1 MTLPKTQ
8 TRQGNILKDATSRSF
23 KGGLN
28 VADSELNLSSKFARV
43 LDNMIIGI
51 DGSITI
57 RQGTRLFC
65 DLAPISNSYI
75 IGLQYFATSLIGINR
90 NGQMFA
96 VNGQGSAVRV
106 WDQDIASALRPGLTI
121 WSPCEFVTF
130 EEFNGQLILGNGQDK
145 PLVVD
150 VHIGIDYLADVSG
163 SNVNVPIGK
172 IMAKSQNHLCIANGS
187 LLNVSE
193 RNAGGTWTGDIGTVY
208 TGIFDLKTYVTQG
221 STEIIGLID
230 FKNTLLVQFRECIVP
245 IRFVETP
252 AAGGNPAA
260 LTLSILEP
268 GTIPNYGTISPH
280 SLQNIGENVLGCDIV
295 GVQNIGLSTF
305 TRILEP
311 DRPSRLVDPLLQR
324 HMATLDTTALY
335 NDAFSLFDRRLGVYM
350 LMFPDNVSLHQLKT
364 VGFGYRFIDNLDIKA
379 WHTYSG
385 WNWHCGA
392 RSSEGTIFFA
402 RNRDTSIFVL
412 GDELNNPLNAD
423 FIGEQETF
431 TDGTTFTDQTGFSP
445 VVDIND
451 SGVPIK
457 FTWEL
462 PWADLKH
469 RALVKTLRYIIV
481 DTEGSSPF
489 DVTVYTDDLYRLPD
503 AGEPFSDGT
512 LFTDDTGFVRQFP
525 LLNTMLRATMVGK
538 DRGGFGEDRYGDL
551 YGGGNSTLTRNLTEM
566 PTKFNTLKL
575 RLEGESMDPLKF
587 IAITLLYQMG
597 SIRRMGNV

>member
-8 TRQGNILKDATSRSF
+8 VRQGNILKDATSRSF

-43 LDNMIIGI
+43 LDNMVVGI
-51 DGSITI
+51 DGSVTI
-57 RQGTRLFC
+57 RQGTKLFC
-65 DLAPISNSYI
+65 DLEPISNSYI
-75 IGLQYFATSLIGINR
+75 TGLQYFASYLTAMNR
-90 NGQMFA
+90 YGQMFA
-96 VNGQGSAVRV
+96 VDGQGNATRI
-106 WDQDIASALRPGLTI
+106 WDQDKATAKRLGLTI
-121 WSPCEFVTF
+121 WAPSEFVVF

-145 PLVVD
+145 PLVVNTSFN
-150 VHIGIDYLADVSG
+150 VDYLADVTG

-187 LLNVSE
+187 ILNVSE
-193 RNAGGTWTGDIGTVY
+193 RNAGGTWQGDAGTIYV
-208 TGIFDLKTYVTQG
+208 GIFDMKTYVTQG

-245 IRFVETP
+245 VRFVETP
-252 AAGGNPAA
+252 AAGGNPAT
-260 LTLSILEP
+260 LTLSILDP
-268 GTIPNYGTISPH
+268 GTIPNYGTISPK
-280 SLQNIGENVLGCDIV
+280 SLQNIGETVLGCDIV

-305 TRILEP
+305 TRILQP
-311 DRPSRLVDPLLQR
+311 DRPSRFVDPLLQR
-324 HMATLDTTALY
+324 HMGTLDTTALY
-335 NDAFSLFDRRLGVYM
+335 NDTFSLFDRRLGVYM

-364 VGFGYRFIDNLDIKA
+364 VGFGYRYIDNLDIKA

-402 RNRDTSIFVL
+402 RNRGTSIFVM

-423 FIGEQETF
+423 YIGEQEMF
-431 TDGTTFTDQTGFSP
+431 SDDTTFTDQSGFNP
-445 VVDIND
+445 VADIDD

-469 RALVKTLRYIIV
+469 RANVKTLRYVIM

-489 DVTVYTDDLYRLPD
+489 DVVVYTDDLYRMSD
-503 AGEPFSDGT
+503 AGETFSDGT
-512 LFTDDTGFVRQFP
+512 TFTDDSGFIREFP
-525 LLNTMLRATMVGK
+525 LLNDMLRAQMAGK
-538 DRGGFGEDRYGDL
+538 DRGGFGEDDYGDL
-551 YGGGNSTLTRNLTEM
+551 YGGGNTTLTRRLTEM
-566 PTKFNTLKL
+566 PTKFNTVKL
-575 RLEGESMDPLKF
+575 RFEGESTDPLKF

-597 SIRRMGNV
+597 SIRRMSYV